1 MTLEDAI
8 NSNWTTYI
16 YTVTKETM
24 LFKPKGLDKVISIGT
39 YTIYTYI
46 CMYLATLKEGVV
58 VIFPEVTVNSRY

>member
-46 CMYLATLKEGVV
+46 CM
-58 VIFPEVTVNSRY
+58 